1 MKGQNGEDDFTPL
14 TKAIELA
21 ARAHDG
27 QVHNGQPYIVHPL
40 AVLVGAL
47 DEGYDDN
54 QCCAAVLHDVVEDN
68 DDISLDDLREMGF
81 NTDVVYM
88 VELLS
93 RPPESCMF
101 RDCEYPYDYRMH
113 GQDDDQVGHGFVP
126 GGPEMPYDEFIER
139 VSRHPRAA
147 RIKLLD
153 IEHNMGSLEGVADTA
168 KRIRM
173 YTKYTKARAF
183 LLNALIPHGGR
194 R

>member
-27 QVHNGQPYIVHPL
+27 QVHNGMPYITHPL
-40 AVLVGAL
+40 AVLVAAL
-47 DEGYDDN
+47 EAGYDDN
-54 QCCAAVLHDVVEDN
+54 QCQAAILHDVVEDN
-68 DDISLDDLREMGF
+68 DDISPDDLREMGF
-81 NTDVVYM
+81 HPDVVYM

-93 RPPESCMF
+93 RPSP
-101 RDCEYPYDYRMH
+101 D
-113 GQDDDQVGHGFVP
+113 GV
-126 GGPEMPYDEFIER
+126 EMPYDEFIAR
-139 VSRHPRAA
+139 VCAHPRAA

-153 IEHNMGSLEGVADTA
+153 IEHNMGSLEGIEDTA

-183 LLNALIPHGGR
+183 ILLALMPHGGR
-194 R
+194 